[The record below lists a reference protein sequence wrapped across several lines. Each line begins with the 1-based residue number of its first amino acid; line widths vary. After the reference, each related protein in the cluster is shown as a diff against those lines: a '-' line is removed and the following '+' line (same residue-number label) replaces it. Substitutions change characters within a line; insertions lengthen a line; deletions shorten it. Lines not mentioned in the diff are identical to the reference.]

1 MGCSSEG
8 KLRERLKLIEKKLSE
23 RLIASASY
31 ANRVEILDA
40 YRLNFNLIHEF
51 LKERRLSERNKQVV
65 LAQLKEKQPR
75 IPATLLIV
83 QFLRQKIRRK
93 APGRF
98 GQDRV
103 VAVTVG
109 HGESM
114 ANAVEEMPIQRLA
127 VRLQTRH

>member
-75 IPATLLIV
+75 LPATLLIV

>member
-93 APGRF
+93 TPGRF

-114 ANAVEEMPIQRLA
+114 A
-127 VRLQTRH
+127 